1 VRRPRG
7 LRVRLIL
14 ALLATSLVTLAG
26 SIATL
31 VPPLDHRLER
41 DRLNELR
48 VLARTARFGIRELPG
63 DVLRQGSP
71 SVRSLVAGLQRR
83 TGGRVELLAADGAPL
98 ADTDVDRDSDPTG
111 GLQRIR
117 DLRLARVNDVREG
130 VVDGTAIVVTGVRRP
145 AGDRLILV
153 LSKPL
158 NDTRAAV
165 GAVRNAVPLALGVGG
180 AVALLMALALSRGL
194 LLPLRQLRDDA
205 RALGSE
211 GLRHTIQV
219 GRRDEVGEVAG
230 ALETMRSRLIGEE
243 DARQAFVATASH
255 ELRTPLATLQATLE
269 LMQEDLRGPPGGP
282 VDRPALEARA
292 QAALLQT
299 HRLAGLATDLLDL
312 NRVDGEV
319 PLGAEPI
326 ELFEAAA
333 MLRRDVADRLAA
345 DGRSLEVAGAGPQ
358 HALADPAA
366 VLRILFV
373 LLDNACAYGAGTV
386 RIHIRGDG
394 GRALIRVT
402 DEGPGLSI
410 TDREHVFER
419 FQRGEAGRTHP
430 GFGLGLAI
438 ARGLAER
445 MGGSLQAPLVA
456 SGACFELRL
465 PAWHEP
471 AGSIEDA
478 S

>member
-1 VRRPRG
+1 MRRPRG
-7 LRVRLIL
+7 LRVRLTL

-48 VLARTARFGIRELPG
+48 VLARTARFGIRELPSG
-63 DVLRQGSP
+63 VLRQGSP

-83 TGGRVELLAADGAPL
+83 TGGRVELLAADGTPL
-98 ADTDVDRDSDPTG
+98 ADTDVDRDSAPAG

-130 VVDGTAIVVTGVRRP
+130 VVNGTAIVVTGVRRP
-145 AGDRLILV
+145 DGDRLILV
-153 LSKPL
+153 LRKPL

-165 GAVRNAVPLALGVGG
+165 GAVRDAVPLALAVGG

-194 LLPLRQLRDDA
+194 LLQLRQLRDDA
-205 RALGSE
+205 RALGSD

-219 GRRDEVGEVAG
+219 GRRDEVGEVAS
-230 ALETMRSRLIGEE
+230 ALETMRARLVGEE

-269 LMQEDLRGPPGGP
+269 LMQEDLRGPAGTPL
-282 VDRPALEARA
+282 DRPALEARA

-333 MLRRDVADRLAA
+333 MLRREVSDRLAA
-345 DGRSLEVAGAGPQ
+345 DGRALEVAGAAPR

-366 VLRILFV
+366 VLRILLV
-373 LLDNACAYGAGTV
+373 LLDNAYAYGAGTV
-386 RIHIRGDG
+386 RIDIRGDG
-394 GRALIRVT
+394 ARALVRVT

-419 FQRGEAGRTHP
+419 FERGEAGRAHP

-445 MGGSLQAPLVA
+445 MGGSLHAPLVA
-456 SGACFELRL
+456 TGGCFELRL

-471 AGSIEDA
+471 AGSIEDGA
-478 S
+478 